1 MDLASPIRVVGA
13 GSNEVGFSH
22 PEIGSLVIRTGLERV
37 AWGYTLNTANFPTYA
52 GEVVQILSCYVEDLE
67 VTGVVQTYRDMETIY
82 SYFLSYVQI
91 ATQGQSGGAAGTSA
105 YNQVPMTFSYPHRG
119 WEFTVM
125 PKDIP
130 GYRKGREVVVPEW
143 RIQCHVADETGDVDA
158 LAALIIQEAEIKTNI
173 GAGDDFDE
181 NFGLEGKIKFV
192 DENPF
197 SDPFTDRGTDFAA
210 NRSDAFNQI
219 GDFYSKLLPSY
230 LKGDFDSLTGGLGS
244 KPAFNPDTAVAQASA
259 NDTDS
264 DPNSGGTVTQQ
275 KKADKIGRG

>member
-1 MDLASPIRVVGA
+1 MNYSNPIRTVGN
-13 GSNEVGFSH
+13 GSHQVGFSH
-22 PEIGSLVIRTGLERV
+22 PEIGSLIINTGLERV

-67 VTGVVQTYRDMETIY
+67 ITGVVQTYSDMETIY

-91 ATQGQSGGAAGTSA
+91 ATQGDPRRGQDPGHTA
-105 YNQVPMTFSYPHRG
+105 YNQHPMTFCYEHRG

-130 GYRKGREVVVPEW
+130 GYRKGREVIVPEW
-143 RIQCHVADETGDVDA
+143 RIVCHVVDGTGDA
-158 LAALIIQEAEIKTNI
+158 ENLEALIIQEAELKAQF
-173 GAGDDFDE
+173 GE
-181 NFGLEGKIKFV
+181 EFGLVGKIKFV

-197 SDPFTDRGTDFAA
+197 SDPFTSRGTDFAA

-230 LKGDFDSLTGGLGS
+230 LQGDFDSLTGGIGS
-244 KPAFNPDTAVAQASA
+244 KPAFGATPSNHEASTQDKDADTKAAVKKQA
-259 NDTDS
+259 
-264 DPNSGGTVTQQ
+264 G
-275 KKADKIGRG
+275 KIGG

>member
-1 MDLASPIRVVGA
+1 
-13 GSNEVGFSH
+13 
-22 PEIGSLVIRTGLERV
+22 
-37 AWGYTLNTANFPTYA
+37 
-52 GEVVQILSCYVEDLE
+52 
-67 VTGVVQTYRDMETIY
+67 METIY

-91 ATQGQSGGAAGTSA
+91 ATQGQKRRGGRNERLQPSSDDLHLIRIEGGSSLSC
-105 YNQVPMTFSYPHRG
+105 PRS
-119 WEFTVM
+119 
-125 PKDIP
+125 IP

-143 RIQCHVADETGDVDA
+143 RIQCHVVDETGDVA
-158 LAALIIQEAEIKTNI
+158 LSELIIQEAEIKTNI

-181 NFGLEGKIKFV
+181 NFGLVGKIKFV

-244 KPAFNPDTAVAQASA
+244 KPAFNA
-259 NDTDS
+259 
-264 DPNSGGTVTQQ
+264 
-275 KKADKIGRG
+275 